1 MSTRN
6 LTDPDARRSTT
17 WRRPSLG
24 QLLGQLVSVM
34 WTSLAVLP
42 FLLIILLSFKSNT
55 DIFTNPLGILDVDW
69 RPENFSEAWFGPPG
83 GQGFAQYVL
92 NSVVVTAIGIAGC
105 VLLGSF
111 TAYFATLASPRV
123 RALVIAGFLAAATLP
138 LIMLLIPYY
147 SAFSALS
154 LLSTPWAVGV
164 VYACLCLPTSVLILH
179 GFYLG
184 FPAELREAAALDGLG
199 LMRTYLRIVLP
210 LSRGPLVAVGLIN
223 GIFVWG
229 ETQLAIVL
237 LQAPDSRPIPVGL
250 LDFQG
255 QFSANTGAIFAG
267 LTLATVPLVLLYLV
281 FNGSITKGIALGG
294 VFR

>member
-1 MSTRN
+1 MSTQN
-6 LTDPDARRSTT
+6 LTDTDTRRSTPS
-17 WRRPSLG
+17 RRPRLG
-24 QLLGQLVSVM
+24 QLLGQLVAVM

-55 DIFTNPLGILDVDW
+55 DIFSNPLGVLHVDW
-69 RPENFSEAWFGPPG
+69 APENFSEAWSGPPG
-83 GQGFAQYVL
+83 GQGFVQYVL
-92 NSVVVTAIGIAGC
+92 NSVVVTAIGVAGC

-267 LTLATVPLVLLYLV
+267 LTLATIPLVLLYLV
-281 FNGSITKGIALGG
+281 FNRSIAKGIALGG